1 MKRPFKRRNT
11 GLLVALALTAI
22 LAGVAGGAG
31 ASSGGEAAP
40 KGWTATDTYRV
51 MNFAV
56 LALGLFLLLRKP
68 VSQALASRIKGI
80 KEQLSDLEARKK
92 EAESELA
99 AYEKRLT
106 ELDREAEKIIAE
118 YVKAG
123 QEAKDR
129 ILKEAESA
137 AGKLEAQARRNI
149 EHEFSQAKI
158 KLQQEIMEK
167 AIAKAEGIIRQQMT
181 PQYHERLVDDYLR
194 KVVAR

>member
-1 MKRPFKRRNT
+1 MKMPLKRRST
-11 GLLVALALTAI
+11 GLIVTLALVAILT
-22 LAGVAGGAG
+22 GVAGNAW

-68 VSQALASRIKGI
+68 VSQALDSRIKGI
-80 KEQLSDLEARKK
+80 REQLSDLEARKK
-92 EAESELA
+92 KAESELVS
-99 AYEKRLT
+99 YEKKLT
-106 ELDREAEKIIAE
+106 DLDREAEKIIAE
-118 YVKAG
+118 YVKSG
-123 QEAKDR
+123 QEAKER

-137 AGKLEAQARRNI
+137 AGKLETQARRNI

-167 AIAKAEGIIRQQMT
+167 AIAKAEGIIRQKMT
-181 PQYHERLVDDYLR
+181 PQDHERLVDDYLK

>member
-1 MKRPFKRRNT
+1 MQTPLNRRST
-11 GLLVALALTAI
+11 GLIVTLVLAAV
-22 LAGVAGGAG
+22 LAGVADGAW

-68 VSQALASRIKGI
+68 VSQALDSRIKGI
-80 KEQLSDLEARKK
+80 REQLSDLEARKK
-92 EAESELA
+92 KAESELV
-99 AYEKRLT
+99 AYEKKLT

-118 YVKAG
+118 YVKSG
-123 QEAKDR
+123 QEAKER
-129 ILKEAESA
+129 ILKEAASA

-167 AIAKAEGIIRQQMT
+167 AIAKAEGIIRRQMT
-181 PQYHERLVDDYLR
+181 PQDHERLVEDYLK

>member
-1 MKRPFKRRNT
+1 MQTPLNRRSI
-11 GLLVALALTAI
+11 GLIVTLVLAAM
-22 LAGVAGGAG
+22 LAGVADGAW

-68 VSQALASRIKGI
+68 VSQALDSRIKGI
-80 KEQLSDLEARKK
+80 REQLSDLEARKK
-92 EAESELA
+92 KAESELV
-99 AYEKRLT
+99 AYEKKLT

-118 YVKAG
+118 YVKSG
-123 QEAKDR
+123 QEAKER

-181 PQYHERLVDDYLR
+181 PQDHERLVEDYLK

>member
-1 MKRPFKRRNT
+1 MQTPLNRRST
-11 GLLVALALTAI
+11 GLIVTLILAAL
-22 LAGVAGGAG
+22 LAGVADGAW

-68 VSQALASRIKGI
+68 VSQALDSRITGI
-80 KEQLSDLEARKK
+80 REQLSDLEARKK
-92 EAESELA
+92 KAESELVS
-99 AYEKRLT
+99 YEKKLT

-118 YVKAG
+118 YVKSG
-123 QEAKDR
+123 QEAKER

-167 AIAKAEGIIRQQMT
+167 AIAKAEGIIRRQMT
-181 PQYHERLVDDYLR
+181 PQDHERLVEDYLK